1 MKTSKEAFE
10 AYCWERGFNPE
21 VYPAVTE
28 WQRVWQ
34 AATEARDAHWREKL
48 QSEEVVKNV
57 GRAISRAYADH
68 GDTSDI
74 ANAALAAI
82 SKEVTK

>member
-48 QSEEVVKNV
+48 QSEEMAWRCSEALWRRNYPNGGVCV
-57 GRAISRAYADH
+57 
-68 GDTSDI
+68 DI
-74 ANAALAAI
+74 I
-82 SKEVTK
+82 KEHYEKKGYSK